1 MESRGGHDV
10 EVERNNKSLLCTM
23 RYLSDITEK
32 HIDTICQALHDTI
45 PEYDYDRWLQMRL
58 YKIRERLS
66 ETPSIYQLSSEE
78 LDILSMT
85 LNDTLYILDDIMRDL
100 EQLDLRD
107 CRVYRSNIE
116 DILSL
121 LQRST

>member
-10 EVERNNKSLLCTM
+10 EVERYNKSLLYTM

-85 LNDTLYILDDIMRDL
+85 LNDTLYVLDDIMKDL
-100 EQLDLRD
+100 DDLDLRD
-107 CRVYRSNIE
+107 CREYREEIE
-116 DILSL
+116 RL
-121 LQRST
+121 LGVFQRN

>member
-1 MESRGGHDV
+1 MITRGGHGV

-85 LNDTLYILDDIMRDL
+85 LNDTLYVLDDIMKDL
-100 EQLDLRD
+100 DDLDLRD
-107 CRVYRSNIE
+107 CREYREEIE
-116 DILSL
+116 RL
-121 LQRST
+121 LGVFQRN

>member
-1 MESRGGHDV
+1 MITRGGHDV

-45 PEYDYDRWLQMRL
+45 PEYDYDRWLQVKL

-66 ETPSIYQLSSEE
+66 DNPSMYQLSSEE
-78 LDILSMT
+78 LDLLSMT
-85 LNDTLYILDDIMRDL
+85 LNDTLYVLDDIMKDL
-100 EQLDLRD
+100 DDLDLRD
-107 CRVYRSNIE
+107 CREYREEIE
-116 DILSL
+116 RL
-121 LQRST
+121 LGVFQRN